1 MPRTKPINAKK
12 KVKHAEVDQTEETSD
27 SEPLPAGKI
36 KKIAEVDIHEDVI
49 GVIEEK
55 VEVDPLLAEEETDE
69 TTAEEALDD
78 DEVNPFGDKWEV

>member
-1 MPRTKPINAKK
+1 MPRTKPTSVKK
-12 KVKHAEVDQTEETSD
+12 KVKRTEVDQTEETGD
-27 SEPLPAGKI
+27 SESLPTSKI

-69 TTAEEALDD
+69 TAAEEALDD

>member
-1 MPRTKPINAKK
+1 MPQTKNISAKK
-12 KVKHAEVDQTEETSD
+12 NTKHTEPEPAEESNG
-27 SEPLPAGKI
+27 PAILPVGKI
-36 KKIAEVDIHEDVI
+36 KSALEVDIPDDVI

-69 TTAEEALDD
+69 AAEDSLDD